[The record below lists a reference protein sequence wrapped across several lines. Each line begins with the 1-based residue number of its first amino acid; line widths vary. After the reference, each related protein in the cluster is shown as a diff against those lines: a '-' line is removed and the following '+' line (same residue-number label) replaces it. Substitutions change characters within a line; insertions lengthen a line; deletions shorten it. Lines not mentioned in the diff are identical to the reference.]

1 MGRPSKLSEKQW
13 AQLEARLLR
22 GEKAKDLAKEF
33 KVSPAV
39 VSRRFAN
46 SAKTLKD
53 VAHQVVAAD
62 VALKSLPV
70 SQQAIAI
77 SLIDEL
83 KAISMHLAGAGKYGA
98 ATSHRLS
105 GIAHA
110 KVQEIDDAAPLNDQ
124 SREALRDV
132 AVLTKLANDSAVIP
146 MGLLAANK
154 EAIKELGQIAKP
166 APQRVTVEVIDASQ
180 PDAEA

>member
-13 AQLEARLLR
+13 AEIQKRLMA
-22 GEKAKDLAKEF
+22 GESQGALAKAF
-33 KVSPAV
+33 DISKAAIQK
-39 VSRRFAN
+39 RFGGRIETAKNVAN
-46 SAKTLKD
+46 
-53 VAHQVVAAD
+53 QIVAAEI
-62 VALKSLPV
+62 ALHKLPIGDQLVTLSL
-70 SQQAIAI
+70 A
-77 SLIDEL
+77 DEL
-83 KAISMHLAGAGKYGA
+83 RAISMHLAGAAKFGA

-110 KVQEIDDAAPLNDQ
+110 KVQEIDDAAPLNTE
-124 SREALRDV
+124 SMEALKGV
-132 AVLTKLANDSAVIP
+132 AVLTKMANDSASI
-146 MGLLAANK
+146 GLNLLAANK

>member
-13 AQLEARLLR
+13 AQLESRLLK
-22 GEKAKDLAKEF
+22 GEKAKDLSREY

-39 VSRRFAN
+39 ISRRFAN
-46 SAKTLKD
+46 SAKTIKD
-53 VAHQVVAAD
+53 VANQVVAAD
-62 VALKSLPV
+62 AALKSLPV

-110 KVQEIDDAAPLNDQ
+110 KVQEIDDATPLTAE
-124 SREALRDV
+124 SLEALKGV

-154 EAIKELGQIAKP
+154 EMVKEANSGAQSEPGQLLAELV
-166 APQRVTVEVIDASQ
+166 QHL
-180 PDAEA
+180 PD